1 MLSLKENI
9 AKVIPDNL
17 FFLDLVE
24 YKAQSR
30 IKIIIDGLKSIDLR
44 TTTSIARDIRNSEII
59 SLQYP
64 NGVQIEVSSP
74 GIDAPLEHPFQYKKN
89 IGYLHNDDRLMPDSK
104 NAWSSWNS
112 ILDKNDTNKNCVTYW
127 LNKLQNLKTKENYF
141 LTLNPFI
148 SIDASKIIKKVEFT
162 HPFYD
167 IKTINAQKYLSELQ
181 GVNNTYFC
189 GSYFG

>member
-64 NGVQIEVSSP
+64 NGVQIEVTSP
-74 GIDAPLEHPFQYKKN
+74 GIDAPLE
-89 IGYLHNDDRLMPDSK
+89 
-104 NAWSSWNS
+104 
-112 ILDKNDTNKNCVTYW
+112 
-127 LNKLQNLKTKENYF
+127 
-141 LTLNPFI
+141 
-148 SIDASKIIKKVEFT
+148 
-162 HPFYD
+162 
-167 IKTINAQKYLSELQ
+167 LSLIHI
-181 GVNNTYFC
+181 
-189 GSYFG
+189 